1 MGRHS
6 EIHNLE
12 GDIAECDK
20 ALSDLE
26 NEERIII
33 RLQVEIAY
41 EAENPTKSYDMTAS
55 DEFRGISED
64 KSEDTRNQICS
75 EIHLAQ
81 ERTSDLLAE
90 IADAKGRICKHIEK
104 CRRRIEQLEAE
115 IEAESRNS
123 TM

>member
-6 EIHNLE
+6 EIHDLE
-12 GDIAECDK
+12 HEIAECEK
-20 ALSDLE
+20 ALSDIE
-26 NEERIII
+26 NEEKIIG
-33 RLQVEIAY
+33 RLQDEIAN
-41 EAENPTKSYDMTAS
+41 EAENPTRSYDMTAS
-55 DEFRGISED
+55 DEFRGTSEV
-64 KSEDTRNQICS
+64 KSEDTRNHICS

-81 ERTSDLLAE
+81 ERTSDLLSE

-123 TM
+123 VR